1 MPQVKVSPQRGQ
13 VFADRSAIAFRFPGQ
28 MRTLKTIAANRKRS
42 LKIPAEYPYS
52 MHAAVPLFQPNLSS
66 VEKIMRN
73 LTRCDPF
80 DDLFRGFFVRPV
92 EMGSPVE
99 APTIKIDVK
108 EKGGDY
114 LVHAELPGIK
124 KDDIHV
130 NIDGALVSISAEREK
145 EVREGERVLRSE
157 RYFGKVSRSFQLGQD
172 IDEDKSSAKFND
184 GVLELTL
191 PKKSAAAVKRL
202 SIQ

>member
-1 MPQVKVSPQRGQ
+1 MNT
-13 VFADRSAIAFRFPGQ
+13 
-28 MRTLKTIAANRKRS
+28 M
-42 LKIPAEYPYS
+42 
-52 MHAAVPLFQPNLSS
+52 
-66 VEKIMRN
+66 
-73 LTRCDPF
+73 TRYDPF

-99 APTIKIDVK
+99 APAIKLDVK
-108 EKGGDY
+108 EKGGNY
-114 LVHAELPGIK
+114 LVHAELPGIRK
-124 KDDIHV
+124 EDIHV
-130 NIDGALVSISAEREK
+130 NIDGALVSISAERKQEK
-145 EVREGERVLRSE
+145 DVKDGERTLRTE

-172 IDEDKSSAKFND
+172 IDEDKSSAKFTE